1 MQDVESAG
9 VRSGVPMKKASAP
22 STRQV
27 KARILANII
36 VISGDVW
43 KERSR
48 DSDVARGM
56 VRCTCAANQNASS
69 CRR

>member
-22 STRQV
+22 STRQA

-56 VRCTCAANQNASS
+56 V
-69 CRR
+69 